1 MVCRCAMGIGGTLM
15 YHDEP
20 RYYLRI
26 WSPRFNMF
34 VNGCEFLSA
43 SMALNDAIAFWE
55 KKHPEKRIRIDLSP
69 KYSGDEYEILYQSEK
84 IHQLSFFDDI

>member
-1 MVCRCAMGIGGTLM
+1 M

-20 RYYLRI
+20 RYYLRV

-34 VNGCEFLSA
+34 VNACEFLCATTLS
-43 SMALNDAIAFWE
+43 LDDAIVFWE

-69 KYSGDEYEILYQSEK
+69 KKSGDEYKILYQSEK